1 VFWSTVGRLVI
12 VPVGILLAGIATGFV
27 LLTLGLERLTAV
39 LHERGTDGDVAVA
52 FEVLD
57 QGMLLTTGFTIIPAL
72 LLVIVGEIARI
83 RSSLYYIVG
92 GGAALA
98 AMPLLARVGQSGG
111 FVFPDETVLQVFAA
125 AGFAGGFVYWLV
137 AGRTA

>member
-1 VFWSTVGRLVI
+1 MFWSTVGRLIV

-111 FVFPDETVLQVFAA
+111 FVLPDETVLQVFAA